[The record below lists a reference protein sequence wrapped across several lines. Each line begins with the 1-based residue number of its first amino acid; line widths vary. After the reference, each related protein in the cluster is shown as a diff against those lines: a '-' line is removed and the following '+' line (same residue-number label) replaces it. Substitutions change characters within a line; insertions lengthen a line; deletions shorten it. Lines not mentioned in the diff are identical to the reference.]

1 MMRTARNA
9 LRRFI
14 ENGDELCVTTQIL
27 AEFWNVCTRPADV
40 NGLGN
45 SIGGTDRLMSRI
57 EAFFTL
63 LPDQPD
69 VFRRW
74 RALIV
79 AHEVRG
85 AKVHD
90 TRLVPA
96 VMTFEVERILTFN
109 TADFRRFWEVV
120 AVNPIDL

>member
-45 SIGGTDRLMSRI
+45 SRPRHIPGAS
-57 EAFFTL
+57 A
-63 LPDQPD
+63 
-69 VFRRW
+69 
-74 RALIV
+74 A
-79 AHEVRG
+79 VR
-85 AKVHD
+85 
-90 TRLVPA
+90 
-96 VMTFEVERILTFN
+96 
-109 TADFRRFWEVV
+109 
-120 AVNPIDL
+120 